1 MAFMNADEVAFGPFQ
16 LNLGQ
21 RTLLR
26 EGRPVRLGGRAFDV
40 LYVLVSA
47 HGDTVSKDDLIAR
60 VWPNQVIEDNALQV
74 QVSALRRALGETA
87 DGQSYILTL
96 PGKGYRFLGFQPHLS
111 VGGDRTIAR
120 AGLPGRAVVVL
131 PFRNMSSDPEQEY
144 FVDGIVEDIIAGLS
158 RIKWLSVIARNSSF
172 IYKGRTV
179 GPREVALELGVRYM
193 LEGSVRKASNRVR
206 ITVELIDAEISTPL
220 WIERYDRLL
229 DDIFA
234 LQDELTMSVIGA
246 IEPTLRRAEIER
258 VRRKRPESLDA
269 YDLVLRAMPHVH
281 SHLAAEA
288 SDAIPLLRR
297 ALELE
302 PGYPGAHAALA
313 LCHHSRFSRAGLQ
326 EEDRSNAIYHA
337 RAASVDAGDDATALG
352 IAGFVISLIEH
363 DHATA
368 RELFDRALEL
378 SPCDIFTLW
387 CSAIALSWM
396 GETEVSIERAQ
407 RALQLSP
414 FDPLNYLAYNALAIS
429 HFQTARYQ
437 DAFDAARRS
446 VQLSPRF
453 SVSQSFLVA
462 SLVGLGREQDAQA
475 AAQRLLALDP
485 NFSIRRFAVTVD
497 IKPEVFATFASA
509 WRAAG
514 VPES

>member
-1 MAFMNADEVAFGPFQ
+1 MNADEIAFGPFQ
-16 LNLGQ
+16 LSIVR
-21 RTLLR
+21 RTLQR
-26 EGRPVRLGGRAFDV
+26 EGRPVRLGNRAFDV
-40 LYVLVSA
+40 LCALASA
-47 HGDTVSKDDLIAR
+47 HGDTVTKDELIAR
-60 VWPNQVIEDNALQV
+60 VWPNQIVEDNALQV
-74 QVSALRRALGETA
+74 QVSALRRALGETTE
-87 DGQSYILTL
+87 GQSYILTV
-96 PGKGYRFLGFQPHLS
+96 PGRGYRFLGFRPHAPEDIDHS
-111 VGGDRTIAR
+111 SARTTSSPPR
-120 AGLPGRAVVVL
+120 GSVVVL
-131 PFRNMSSDPEQEY
+131 PFRNMSSDLEQEY
-144 FVDGIVEDIIAGLS
+144 FVDGVVEDIITGLS

-179 GPREVALELGVRYM
+179 DARQVARELGVRYV
-193 LEGSVRKASNRVR
+193 LEGSVRKAGNRIRV
-206 ITVELIDAEISTPL
+206 TVELIDAETGAPL

-229 DDIFA
+229 CDIFA
-234 LQDELTMSVIGA
+234 LQDELTMSVVGA

-258 VRRKRPESLDA
+258 VRRKRPENLDA

-302 PGYPGAHAALA
+302 PDYPGAHAALA
-313 LCHHSRFSRAGLQ
+313 LCHHSRFSRAGLH
-326 EEDRSNAIYHA
+326 EEDRANAVFHA
-337 RAASVDAGDDATALG
+337 RAASVDVGDDATALG

-368 RELFDRALEL
+368 RKLFDRALAL

-396 GETEVSIERAQ
+396 GETKVSIERAE

-429 HFQTARYQ
+429 HFQTGRYQ
-437 DAFDAARRS
+437 EAYDSARRS
-446 VQLSPRF
+446 VLLSPRF

-462 SLVGLGREQDAQA
+462 SLMGLGRDQDARM

-485 NFSIRRFAVTVD
+485 NFSVRRFAVTVD
-497 IKPEVFATFASA
+497 IKPEVFAAFAGA

-514 VPES
+514 VPEG